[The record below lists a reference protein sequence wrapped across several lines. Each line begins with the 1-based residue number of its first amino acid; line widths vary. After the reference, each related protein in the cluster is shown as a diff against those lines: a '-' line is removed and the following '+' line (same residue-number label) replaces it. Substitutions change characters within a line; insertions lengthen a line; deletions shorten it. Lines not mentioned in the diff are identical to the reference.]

1 MSGDTKWELRHTPSG
16 ARGVLSRRGAGE
28 PGKPRRRKSKAAVGA
43 EGAGRNFKVVYG
55 EGTVLRDTIDPKV
68 HFALL

>member
-1 MSGDTKWELRHTPSG
+1 
-16 ARGVLSRRGAGE
+16 VLSRRGAGE